1 MNGSKMRFVVPILVI
16 VAGITWLLNILEVIP
31 GVDWVWTI
39 GLGAVGVLMLVVG
52 GLNKMTIVAGPF
64 LIIAAVTSLL
74 RQTGILEIDKEIPIL
89 TIALGSLLLVAQAAR
104 LELPQILKKEDE
116 TKE

>member
-52 GLNKMTIVAGPF
+52 GVNKMTIVAGPF
-64 LIIAAVTSLL
+64 FDYCGRYLAAEANGDIGD
-74 RQTGILEIDKEIPIL
+74 R
-89 TIALGSLLLVAQAAR
+89 
-104 LELPQILKKEDE
+104 
-116 TKE
+116 